1 MTHEFF
7 AAPLALSK
15 FWDYLLFVQEASMFA
30 ADQPVAL
37 KAALRHDAIRRAIEL
52 NGRVSIAELTNR
64 LDVSEVTIREDLKYL
79 EGKGVLTRVRGG
91 AVATRGGA
99 MEMPLEE
106 TSTTN
111 RAEKMAIAAR
121 AAAMIENGQ
130 TVIVDVGSTTT
141 ELAKALSPEL
151 ARVVVITN
159 GLNIALILES
169 LPGVSV
175 IVTGGTLRPLQHSL
189 VAPMGTVL
197 LDQLRADVAFLGCNG
212 VDPARGFTNSNIAEA
227 EIKQAMVR
235 SAEKVVF
242 LADHDKIGVVASAF
256 VTDTSG
262 ADLLITDDGADPSV
276 LANLRADG
284 LAVEVVRAKARRRGE
299 NNVDRNTRSALRQP

>member
-1 MTHEFF
+1 MVTTDE
-7 AAPLALSK
+7 
-15 FWDYLLFVQEASMFA
+15 
-30 ADQPVAL
+30 PVAL
-37 KAALRHDAIRRAIEL
+37 KAALRHDMIRRAIEV
-52 NGRVSIAELTNR
+52 NGRVSIADLTER
-64 LDVSEVTIREDLKYL
+64 LEVSEVTVREDLKYL
-79 EGKGVLTRVRGG
+79 ERRGVLTRVRGG
-91 AVATRGGA
+91 AVAARGGTI
-99 MEMPLEE
+99 EMPLEE

-111 RAEKMAIAAR
+111 RVEKMTIAAR
-121 AAAMIENGQ
+121 AASMVENGQ
-130 TVIVDVGSTTT
+130 TVIIDVGSTTT
-141 ELAKALSPEL
+141 ELAKALSPDL
-151 ARVVVITN
+151 TRVVVITN

-189 VAPMGTVL
+189 VAPMGTLL

-212 VDPARGFTNSNIAEA
+212 VDPSRGFTNSNIAEA

-256 VTDTSG
+256 VTDVSG

-276 LANLRADG
+276 LANLRGDG
-284 LAVEVVRAKARRRGE
+284 LAVEVVRPKVRRVKDDS
-299 NNVDRNTRSALRQP
+299 VDRETRAALRQP

>member
-1 MTHEFF
+1 MLTT
-7 AAPLALSK
+7 
-15 FWDYLLFVQEASMFA
+15 
-30 ADQPVAL
+30 DQPVAL
-37 KAALRHDAIRRAIEL
+37 KAALRHDAIRRAIEI
-52 NGRVSIAELTNR
+52 NGRVSIAELTDR

-79 EGKGVLTRVRGG
+79 ERRGVLTRVRGG
-91 AVATRGGA
+91 AVATRGGT

-121 AAAMIENGQ
+121 AASMITNGQ
-130 TVIVDVGSTTT
+130 TVIIDVGSSTT

-151 ARVVVITN
+151 TRVVVITN

-169 LPGVSV
+169 LPGISV

-189 VAPMGTVL
+189 VAPMGTLL

-212 VDPARGFTNSNIAEA
+212 VDPTRGFTNSNIAEA

-235 SAEKVVF
+235 SADKVVF
-242 LADHDKIGVVASAF
+242 LADHDKIGKVASAF
-256 VTDTSG
+256 VTDISG
-262 ADLLITDDGADPSV
+262 ADVLITDDGADTSV
-276 LANLRADG
+276 LANLNADG
-284 LAVEVVRAKARRRGE
+284 LAIEVVRPDAGTADGGRAERE
-299 NNVDRNTRSALRQP
+299 TYNTIPGR